1 MKLPI
6 YIRESKKTGEWGLG
20 TPPSLTVNVVGE
32 TAKLTMTELISIS
45 AYYCVFMNS
54 SRETFITPQ
63 RPLNDISSVTD
74 IDES

>member
-1 MKLPI
+1 MKDWDVGHVDP
-6 YIRESKKTGEWGLG
+6 TQF
-20 TPPSLTVNVVGE
+20 LTLNMLGE
-32 TAKLTMTELISIS
+32 TERLTMTELISIS

>member
-1 MKLPI
+1 MVRD
-6 YIRESKKTGEWGLG
+6 READNE
-20 TPPSLTVNVVGE
+20 SL
-32 TAKLTMTELISIS
+32 ASQHII
-45 AYYCVFMNS
+45 VFMNS